1 MPRIQKSHAYS
12 MPKQDV
18 IELAKELVTDF
29 EKRFGMSCQ
38 WRGDKVVFKHMG
50 TEGLLHIDETHVHL
64 DVNLSFLLSSLAP
77 SIKSEFDTFCRENL
91 H

>member
-1 MPRIQKSHAYS
+1 MPRIQKSHAYT

-18 IELAKELVTDF
+18 IELARELVTDF

-38 WRGDKVVFKHMG
+38 WRGDKVMFKHMG
-50 TEGLLHIDETHVHL
+50 TDGLLHIDEGQVHL
-64 DVNLSFLLSSLAP
+64 DVNLSFLLASLAS
-77 SIKSEFDTFCRENL
+77 SITSEFETFCQENL